1 MKKILLPLFILFF
14 STAVFAE
21 SVKDLNPELVNK
33 LHELN
38 KTKQAQTE
46 VIKDT
51 DISKR
56 VTDFGNNDM
65 PNLLNKVQDYKS
77 KLSSDFGYEDDSEKT
92 CYEKRELGEISLY
105 VFISSSIP
113 EETLKTYATDLKNIS
128 GAVMVLNGVIGG
140 ASKIMPTVD
149 LIARISCGKNV
160 NELKTKN
167 ADCTMA
173 RTDINPYLFRAFSID
188 KVPAFVMTDL
198 PYSQIMMSASQGQ
211 NIPDNSFL
219 KISGDP
225 SLEYVLEHFI
235 SAGNKEAAGLLNS
248 LRRGYYD

>member
-14 STAVFAE
+14 NCAVYAE
-21 SVKDLNPELVNK
+21 TVQDLNPELVNK

-38 KTKQAQTE
+38 QTKQAQTE
-46 VIKDT
+46 VIKNT
-51 DISKR
+51 DMSKR
-56 VTDFGNNDM
+56 VTDFGNKDM
-65 PNLLNKVQDYKS
+65 PDLLNRVQEYNS

-113 EETLKTYATDLKNIS
+113 EETLKTYAADLKKLP

-149 LIARISCGKNV
+149 LISRISCGKNV
-160 NELKTKN
+160 SELKTEN
-167 ADCTMA
+167 SDCTMA
-173 RTDINPYLFRAFSID
+173 RTDINPYLFRVFGID
-188 KVPAFVMTDL
+188 KVPAFVMADL

-225 SLEYVLEHFI
+225 TLEYVLKHFN
-235 SAGNKEAAGLLNS
+235 SSGNKDAADLLIR
-248 LRRGYYD
+248 LRSGYYD